1 MEEKLIDIND
11 LVFSIYRTNE
21 FLQEYMLQGEVDE
34 LKDMCKLLLGKL
46 EDIKLY
52 YFDE

>member
-1 MEEKLIDIND
+1 MEEKLIEVND
-11 LVFSIYRTNE
+11 LVLGIYRSNE
-21 FLQEYMLQGEVDE
+21 VLQQYMLQGEVDE
-34 LKDMCKLLLGKL
+34 LKDICKLLLGKL